1 MRYYWFNIQK
11 YQSYSYSLIFL
22 LVYTSK
28 IQNKMVNT
36 VVLNNN
42 NMSTVKIIPGNW
54 E

>member
-1 MRYYWFNIQK
+1 MFFNI
-11 YQSYSYSLIFL
+11 
-22 LVYTSK
+22 LVAIYTSK

-36 VVLNNN
+36 AVLNNN